1 MQLPAHAC
9 GDTFSGEPDVGKS
22 ACPVRRGESGS
33 HFSVALSPTLPDEF
47 GGLAE
52 DGAGDQDEGSLWWK
66 SM

>member
-1 MQLPAHAC
+1 
-9 GDTFSGEPDVGKS
+9 
-22 ACPVRRGESGS
+22 VRRLAACANAGAVEEFAG
-33 HFSVALSPTLPDEF
+33 FADEF